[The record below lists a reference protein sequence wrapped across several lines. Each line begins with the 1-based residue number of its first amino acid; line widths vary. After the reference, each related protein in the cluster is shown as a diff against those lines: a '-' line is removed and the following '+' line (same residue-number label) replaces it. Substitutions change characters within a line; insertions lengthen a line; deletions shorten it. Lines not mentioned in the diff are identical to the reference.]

1 MATPSII
8 IVGAGLAGLVAART
22 LQQRGCVVTVFEAR
36 ERIGGRVWTRRDG
49 FGGMHG
55 EAGGELI
62 DADQKEIRNLACELG
77 LSEQRILRSGFAH
90 YRLGQNGQRRMRS
103 ARSGWQATKN
113 AIAPLL
119 RAYKIN
125 EQEWNGPIAET
136 IAGRSV
142 GDWLNE
148 TKATVEVRATAMT
161 MRNFFLAD
169 PDDLSLLVYVDQFAT
184 GGNPAGNAL
193 YRLRGGNN
201 RLAGRMA
208 RALRRPVGLRHVVR
222 RIAQKKTGVL
232 VTVESGQRRSEL
244 SATCALVTAP
254 APLATQIEFVPDL
267 PEAQR
272 DALRRVKYG
281 PATKT
286 LLQFERASWR
296 RPGKPRAC
304 ATDLEV
310 GAVWDAG
317 ENQRGQKGMLAVLAG
332 GGASAT
338 TQSLLKTG
346 GATDLVSHLR
356 FFGIGGSRLLAF
368 HSVSWEDDPWAR
380 GAYAVFDRSFPP
392 SARRL
397 LPMPSGRVFFAGEH
411 TSVKWQGYMN
421 GAIASG
427 LRAAEEISAL
437 FL

>member
-1 MATPSII
+1 M
-8 IVGAGLAGLVAART
+8 GAGLAGLVAART

-113 AIAPLL
+113 AIEPLV

-136 IAGRSV
+136 IAERSV

-208 RALRRPVGLRHVVR
+208 RTLRRPVRLRHVVR

-254 APLATQIEFVPDL
+254 APLATQIELVPDL

-346 GATDLVSHLR
+346 GATGL
-356 FFGIGGSRLLAF
+356 
-368 HSVSWEDDPWAR
+368 
-380 GAYAVFDRSFPP
+380 P
-392 SARRL
+392 SAPFRYRWITT
-397 LPMPSGRVFFAGEH
+397 PG
-411 TSVKWQGYMN
+411 
-421 GAIASG
+421 
-427 LRAAEEISAL
+427 IS
-437 FL
+437 